1 MNTLN
6 TKEEEEE
13 MSMVLVVEIFF
24 FFLFNRINQVSLRNR
39 SDLIEFFDQWTNR
52 LFYLIKQMFRSKSLD
67 IRLTRNKTRL
77 FSLIFPYFRQR
88 KRKRKTSSIKSQTK
102 KRRKEISYSTHWFS
116 IILENSIHWSYVQRL
131 DKHKSNFEK
140 SNLQ

>member
-39 SDLIEFFDQWTNR
+39 SDLIEFFDQ
-52 LFYLIKQMFRSKSLD
+52 
-67 IRLTRNKTRL
+67 
-77 FSLIFPYFRQR
+77 
-88 KRKRKTSSIKSQTK
+88 
-102 KRRKEISYSTHWFS
+102 
-116 IILENSIHWSYVQRL
+116 
-131 DKHKSNFEK
+131 
-140 SNLQ
+140 